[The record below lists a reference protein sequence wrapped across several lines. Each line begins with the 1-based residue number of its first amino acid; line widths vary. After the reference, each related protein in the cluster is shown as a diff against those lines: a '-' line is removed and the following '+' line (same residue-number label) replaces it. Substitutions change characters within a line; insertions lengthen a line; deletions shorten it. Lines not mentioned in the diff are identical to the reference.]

1 LDREDCGNAIIY
13 THTDKTR
20 GIVYV
25 DLNFKMILSDPEQIS
40 LAELLTKV
48 IGVYATECYGE
59 LALSN
64 MIGTYL
70 GDTDVNLYTHQG
82 VYRFD
87 CWKKRLFFLQN
98 HWGKSSEVYVMRNDV
113 RLETFGFAQGCI
125 KPFVKKF
132 EFEST
137 DYAAQTVASGD

>member
-1 LDREDCGNAIIY
+1 MIDQTQELMKRPEHARFGKRRKNTVARALPDEIPKNLHRPNLDREDCGNAIIY

-70 GDTDVNLYTHQG
+70 GDTDVIFIRIR
-82 VYRFD
+82 V
-87 CWKKRLFFLQN
+87 
-98 HWGKSSEVYVMRNDV
+98 
-113 RLETFGFAQGCI
+113 
-125 KPFVKKF
+125 
-132 EFEST
+132 
-137 DYAAQTVASGD
+137 